1 MELGLYRTL
10 FYKRRKFLVC
20 SFDGPQYF
28 VLIEINNSV
37 RQQVRASQCVAYFL
51 IFAKVLRGGPPP
63 TQKKSES
70 SLIELVY

>member
-63 TQKKSES
+63 PPPQKNQK
-70 SLIELVY
+70 VV